1 MTDPQ
6 YSPPPDPQY
15 TPPPATPYA
24 PAGGVPPTRSPV
36 LSILSLVGG
45 IVGVLFSLLFFGLG
59 IVFSIAAIVLG
70 FLGRR
75 REAAAKGLW
84 LTGLILG
91 FAGIAVAVV
100 VWILLALLAFAVS
113 SGSVSP

>member
-1 MTDPQ
+1 MTDDQQ
-6 YSPPPDPQY
+6 YS
-15 TPPPATPYA
+15 PPPATPYA
-24 PAGGVPPTRSPV
+24 PAGGPPVTKSPV

-59 IVFSIAAIVLG
+59 IIFSIAAIVLG

-75 REAAAKGLW
+75 REPGAKGLW

-91 FAGIAVAVV
+91 FAGIGVAVI
-100 VWILLALLAFAVS
+100 VWIFLALLAVAVS